1 MRDGRRNIT
10 WRMLLFEISRI
21 SAHNALREDNM
32 LPYKRSQ
39 RVGDLVR
46 EEVADIIMYRLKDPR
61 IGFVTV
67 TGVDMAPDMKN
78 AKIYVS
84 VLKEEDRELTL
95 EILNSSKS
103 FIRSLLSKRLR
114 MKFIP
119 TVEFRFDT
127 SIEYGYKIDKL
138 LKEIKDR
145 DEDT

>member
-1 MRDGRRNIT
+1 
-10 WRMLLFEISRI
+10 
-21 SAHNALREDNM
+21 M

-39 RVGDLVR
+39 RVSDLIR

-61 IGFVTV
+61 VGFVTV
-67 TGVDMAPDMKN
+67 TGVDMTPDLKN
-78 AKIYVS
+78 ARVYVS

-119 TVEFRFDT
+119 VIEFRFDT

-138 LKEIKDR
+138 LKEIKDQ

>member
-1 MRDGRRNIT
+1 
-10 WRMLLFEISRI
+10 
-21 SAHNALREDNM
+21 M

-39 RVGDLVR
+39 RVGDLIR
-46 EEVADIIMYRLKDPR
+46 EEVANIIMYRLKDPR

-67 TGVDMAPDMKN
+67 TGVDMSPDMKS
-78 AKIYVS
+78 ARIYVS
-84 VLKEEDRELTL
+84 VLKEEDREITL
-95 EILNSSKS
+95 DILNSSKH
-103 FIRSLLSKRLR
+103 FIRSLLSKRLS